1 MKFNHNKNPR
11 FIEVMAALSEASGQ
25 ETTELKERIYAQGL
39 EEIPIED
46 IEQAAWSMIK
56 TRTLSSFP
64 KIGELRELIGGK
76 VEDIAEIEA
85 SKVWKAINQ
94 VGGYSAICFDDA
106 TTQAVILHAFG
117 GWPKLCEETLV
128 DQQKWFMKDFVKFYG
143 SFFRQGL
150 RVTGALPGRG
160 GLSADSVKLVGDQE
174 KAYQIMNARRSDTRF
189 SVGIPENVRELIGH
203 KFNGK
208 TAVDLADELL

>member
-1 MKFNHNKNPR
+1 MKYQHNKDPR

-39 EEIPIED
+39 DEFPIEA
-46 IEQAAWSMIK
+46 IEQAAWDMIK

-85 SKVWKAINQ
+85 SKVWKAISQ

-117 GWPKLCEETLV
+117 GWSKLCEETLV

-143 SFFRQGL
+143 SFSRQNL

-160 GLSADSVKLVGDQE
+160 GLSGDKVKLIGDTD
-174 KAYQIMNARRSDTRF
+174 KALQIMNTATENSRF
-189 SVGIPENVRELIGH
+189 QISAVPENMRELIGH
-203 KFNGK
+203 TFK
-208 TAVDLADELL
+208 TEEVGHENS